1 MITKYI
7 TKYSSNCKVC
17 MYQEYQRLF
26 FFQYVHAGQIGE
38 HFNLRPNFEL

>member
-17 MYQEYQRLF
+17 MY
-26 FFQYVHAGQIGE
+26 
-38 HFNLRPNFEL
+38 